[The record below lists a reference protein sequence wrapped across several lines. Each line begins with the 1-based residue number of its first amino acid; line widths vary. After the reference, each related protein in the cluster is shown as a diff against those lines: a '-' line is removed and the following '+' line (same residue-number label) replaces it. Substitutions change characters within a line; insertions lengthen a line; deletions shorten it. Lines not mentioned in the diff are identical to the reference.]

1 MSEEEATTAEVT
13 ILPDGVRVV
22 AREGETLL
30 RALAR
35 AGLRYRV
42 GCRRGGCGI
51 CKVQLKLG
59 EVRYERPIAD
69 SVLSD
74 DERVE
79 GICLSCRAVP
89 ITNIVIELQEG
100 DRLRRVL
107 GFVDPNSAPNSA
119 SCEVTG
125 PARGRTGGGTPRK
138 GREQMSAV
146 IRLGYVHLRV
156 TDLEEARN
164 HYSNTLGM
172 EVVHEEPGKLWLKCW
187 DEWDHH
193 SLVLEEGGV
202 GLVKFGY
209 KVEDVDALAD
219 FERRAQQF
227 GVTTGRFSAG
237 ENLKVGDGVRI
248 TLPSEH
254 TLELYTDMEFTGTET
269 GAINPEAWPRNMRG
283 VGTHWID
290 HALIAAEEPDL
301 VERFMQEC
309 LDFRPA
315 ERAVESME
323 HPNLIGTWM
332 TCGESPHDLA
342 FIKGPNNKLHHF
354 AYHLED
360 WGAILRAGDI
370 FSMDDV
376 PIDIGPTRH
385 GITRGT
391 TIYFFDPAGNRNE
404 VFAGLGYRVQHDFP
418 TITWTADQ
426 LAKGIFY
433 HARELN
439 EAFTTVFT

>member
-1 MSEEEATTAEVT
+1 MT
-13 ILPDGVRVV
+13 ILPDGVQVV
-22 AREGETLL
+22 AREDETLL

-42 GCRRGGCGI
+42 GCKRGGCGI

-107 GFVDPNSAPNSA
+107 GFVYPNSAPNSA
-119 SCEVTG
+119 RS
-125 PARGRTGGGTPRK
+125 PARPPADRWRNTTERK
-138 GREQMSAV
+138 RQMSAV

-202 GLVKFGY
+202 GLVKLGY
-209 KVEDVDALAD
+209 KVEDADALAD

-269 GAINPEAWPRNMRG
+269 GAINPEAWPRNVRG

-290 HALIAAEEPDL
+290 HALIPAEDPGL
-301 VERFMQEC
+301 IERFMQEV
-309 LDFRPA
+309 LDFRTA
-315 ERAVESME
+315 ERVVESMD
-323 HPNLIGTWM
+323 HPEVIGTWM
-332 TCGESPHDLA
+332 TCGESPHDIA
-342 FIKGPNNKLHHF
+342 FIKGPNGKLHHF

-360 WGAILRAGDI
+360 WSAILRAGDI
-370 FSMDDV
+370 FSHGRRADRHRPDPPRHHPRHDDLLLR
-376 PIDIGPTRH
+376 PG
-385 GITRGT
+385 G
-391 TIYFFDPAGNRNE
+391 
-404 VFAGLGYRVQHDFP
+404 
-418 TITWTADQ
+418 
-426 LAKGIFY
+426 
-433 HARELN
+433 
-439 EAFTTVFT
+439 